1 MRRLFAGFA
10 GTVPGAAAACL
21 IAASVTI
28 TAPSHASPL
37 ELFGFGARSPGLAG
51 GGVADANDYSS
62 VYTNPAGLARVRHKG
77 LAIGTAA
84 TRFRL
89 AVNNRRKDIDNG
101 TALIFGGAVPIPL
114 GGALS
119 ERVVLGL
126 GFHIPNQALV
136 RVDRPLVGEPTFVLL
151 DNRADSL
158 AVQVAL
164 GVRITDRL
172 SVGAGVLILAALAG
186 KITVTNDAAGAF
198 VSQSEQRLET
208 DVAPIVGARYELR
221 ADLALGLAARAPS
234 RSDYNIEIET
244 DLTSIPLGLP
254 ELAVAGNAQYD
265 PGMVALGAAYVADP
279 RLTLFADL
287 EYRRWS
293 AFPRPT
299 ENPVIGGS
307 PTPAPGFHDTVV
319 PRLAAEATRD
329 VGPAT
334 LRPRVGYAF
343 FLSPAP
349 QATGEATLLDNHRHM
364 LSAGLGV
371 SLDVGAVPMRF
382 DLWTQVHLLHLRR
395 HTKDSGAMRVSSK
408 GQIVAGG
415 LTAGVEL

>member
-1 MRRLFAGFA
+1 MRRFF
-10 GTVPGAAAACL
+10 AAACL
-21 IAASVTI
+21 IAASVTATA

-89 AVNNRRKDIDNG
+89 SVNNRRQDIDNG

-151 DNRADSL
+151 DNRADAL
-158 AVQVAL
+158 AAQVAL
-164 GVRITDRL
+164 GVRVTDRL

-198 VSQSEQRLET
+198 VSQSDQRLET
-208 DVAPIVGARYELR
+208 DVAPIVGARYELST
-221 ADLALGLAARAPS
+221 DLALGLAARGPS
-234 RSDYNIEIET
+234 RSDYDIEVET
-244 DLTSIPLGLP
+244 DLTSIPLDLP

-265 PGMVALGAAYVADP
+265 PGMVSVGAAFAP
-279 RLTLFADL
+279 NSQLILFADL

-299 ENPVIGGS
+299 ENPVVGGP
-307 PTPAPGFHDTVV
+307 PTPEPGFSDTVV
-319 PRLAAEATRD
+319 PRLAVEASRSI
-329 VGPAT
+329 GPVT
-334 LRPRVGYAF
+334 LRPRLGYAF

-349 QATGEATLLDNHRHM
+349 QASGEATLLDNHRH
-364 LSAGLGV
+364 LLAAGLGLSV
-371 SLDVGAVPMRF
+371 NVGAVPMRF
-382 DLWTQVHLLHLRR
+382 DIWTQLHLLHLRR
-395 HTKDSGAMRVSSK
+395 HTKDAGAMRVSSK

-415 LTAGVEL
+415 LTAGVDL